1 MKQAQA
7 KHKLCRRLGYCIW
20 NMAKCPS
27 VKRPYPAGQQGKN
40 GKKKKLSTYGEML
53 QEKQKIKAHYALTER
68 QLRNIFLAA
77 KRIEGRTDE
86 TLMRRIELR
95 LQSAVY
101 HGGFAPTIFAAKQ
114 LVVHRHVKVDGKIVD
129 RASYLLKPGQVVTID
144 AEKSPAIAEAAR
156 NVNSTVPA
164 YFESNKEQL
173 KLTIAREPM
182 IEEIPVQVE
191 AASRRVLR
199 PLISVPGNC
208 KVLSSSA
215 KAGLFYVRPFAAD
228 EECHPEVPQDA
239 LFS

>member
-95 LQSAVY
+95 LTTAV
-101 HGGFAPTIFAAKQ
+101 
-114 LVVHRHVKVDGKIVD
+114 
-129 RASYLLKPGQVVTID
+129 LLRRSLRQNSLLSIAMSKST
-144 AEKSPAIAEAAR
+144 EKS
-156 NVNSTVPA
+156 ST
-164 YFESNKEQL
+164 
-173 KLTIAREPM
+173 
-182 IEEIPVQVE
+182 
-191 AASRRVLR
+191 
-199 PLISVPGNC
+199 
-208 KVLSSSA
+208 
-215 KAGLFYVRPFAAD
+215 
-228 EECHPEVPQDA
+228 A
-239 LFS
+239 LPIF

>member
-27 VKRPYPAGQQGKN
+27 AKRPYPAGQQGKN

-191 AASRRVLR
+191 ALRVVEYYAR
-199 PLISVPGNC
+199 
-208 KVLSSSA
+208 
-215 KAGLFYVRPFAAD
+215 
-228 EECHPEVPQDA
+228 
-239 LFS
+239 

>member
-1 MKQAQA
+1 MPQRETP
-7 KHKLCRRLGYCIW
+7 L
-20 NMAKCPS
+20 S
-27 VKRPYPAGQQGKN
+27 GKN

-191 AASRRVLR
+191 ALRVVEYYAR
-199 PLISVPGNC
+199 
-208 KVLSSSA
+208 
-215 KAGLFYVRPFAAD
+215 
-228 EECHPEVPQDA
+228 
-239 LFS
+239 